1 MSAADLLSNGPRVVN
16 VGLPRFAE
24 DLRAAGVPVADVAWT
39 PPASADARV
48 LDALDRVTGADPEL
62 TERVG
67 TANAAAIERMLA
79 ADPVLVDV
87 RPAAD
92 VVPGLED
99 RMILHAGPPIEWER
113 MCGPMRGAVAGAIV
127 LEGWASDLEAASALA
142 ATGGIRFAP
151 NHHHDAVGPMTGLT
165 TRTMPVMVVENRA
178 FGNRAYCAVNEG
190 LGKVMR
196 FGGNDESVLDRLRWL
211 ASTLG
216 PLLGAAL
223 RAGDGVPL
231 RALVARGLSM
241 GDEMHQRNVACT
253 SLLLRTLAP
262 SLARTARDSALLG
275 ETLEFIGGNDQFF
288 LNVAMAMGKAIMDP
302 VRGVDGASIVTA
314 MSRNGTDFGV
324 RLSGTGE
331 RWFTAPVEMPRGLYF
346 PGFTA
351 GDANPDMGDST
362 IVETVGLG
370 GFAMAASPAVA
381 GFVGA
386 GSASAALAATRAM
399 YEITAARNPEWTIP
413 ALDFAGVPAG
423 IDARSVVASGLAP
436 TINTGIAHREP
447 GVGQVGAGIV
457 NAPLACFE
465 QALLGLVERIGGV
478 RAGQRP
484 ATMEA
489 TTDS

>member
-1 MSAADLLSNGPRVVN
+1 LSAADLLSNGPRVVN

-24 DLRAAGVPVADVAWT
+24 DLRGAGVPVVDVAWT
-39 PPASADARV
+39 PPASADERV
-48 LDALDRVTGADPEL
+48 LDALDRLMGADSAL
-62 TERVG
+62 TARVG
-67 TANAAAIERMLA
+67 AANAAAVERILA

-87 RPAAD
+87 RPAAE
-92 VVPGLED
+92 VVPGLEE
-99 RMILHAGPPIEWER
+99 RMILHAGPPIGWER
-113 MCGPMRGAVAGAIV
+113 MCGPLRGAVAGAIV
-127 LEGWASDLEAASALA
+127 LEGWAPDLEAAGALA
-142 ATGGIRFAP
+142 AAGEIRFAP

-165 TRTMPVMVVENRA
+165 TRSMPVMVVENRA
-178 FGNRAYCAVNEG
+178 FGNRAYCTVNEG
-190 LGKVMR
+190 LGRVMR
-196 FGGNDESVLDRLRWL
+196 FGGNDDSVLGRLRWL

-216 PLLGAAL
+216 PRLGETL
-223 RAGDGVPL
+223 RAGEGVPL
-231 RALVARGLSM
+231 KALVARGLSM
-241 GDEMHQRNVACT
+241 GDEMHQRNVAGT

-262 SLARTARDSALLG
+262 ALARTTRDSALLA
-275 ETLEFIGGNDQFF
+275 EVLEFIGGNDQFF
-288 LNVAMAMGKAIMDP
+288 LNVAMAMGKAVMDP
-302 VRGVDGASIVTA
+302 VRGIDSASIVTA
-314 MSRNGTDFGV
+314 MSRNGTDFGI
-324 RLSGTGE
+324 RLAGTGE

-351 GDANPDMGDST
+351 ADANPDIGDST

-386 GSASAALAATRAM
+386 AGASAALAATRSM

-423 IDARSVVASGLAP
+423 IDARRVVASGLAP

-465 QALLGLVERIGGV
+465 QALVALAEGLD
-478 RAGQRP
+478 A
-484 ATMEA
+484 
-489 TTDS
+489 S